1 MEQRIFPLGIQ
12 DFEKL
17 RSRNA
22 IYVDKTALIYK
33 LVHELTV
40 CFLARPR
47 RFGKSLLVSTLRAY
61 FEGRKDLFRG
71 LAVEQLEHDWIEHPV
86 LHFDF
91 SGVKYLNGAESLSAL
106 LNWQLSLFE
115 KKYEI
120 ISGQEQF
127 GVRMTRLLHTVAEKT
142 GQKVVILIDE
152 YDAPLL
158 DLMGKDEP
166 FQKTRDM
173 MRDFYS
179 PIKQNDALLQ
189 FVFLTGITKFSQL
202 SIFSEFNNLKHLSM
216 DSRYDTICGI
226 SKDEMLTNFGPEIE
240 AMAETN
246 GWSFDETIAKLKKKY
261 DGYHFSETS
270 PDIFNP
276 FSLLNSLD
284 EHKLGNY
291 WFSSGTPTFL
301 AQQISLHPNIDV
313 EKLDQGFWTSREIF
327 DMPAEK
333 SSDIIPL
340 LYQSGYLTI
349 KDYDSEM
356 NMYKLGYP
364 NEEVRIGFSKCL
376 MPFYANNSS
385 SDNESFSVEFVRSL
399 AEHNID
405 RALTLARSFLSS
417 IPYNALRKKEDYNE
431 HYYRTLLL
439 LMCRFVTPYTVR
451 AEHANAVGRS
461 DLLIEMKDAVFCF
474 EFKKK
479 ESPEKAIQQIDE
491 KGYLISFEADHKK
504 LYKIGVQFDFELR
517 TIGDWVIATR

>member
-1 MEQRIFPLGIQ
+1 MEQRILPLGIQ

-17 RSRNA
+17 RRRNA

-47 RFGKSLLVSTLRAY
+47 RFGKSLLVSTLKAY
-61 FEGRKDLFRG
+61 FEGRKDLFKG
-71 LAVEQLEHDWIEHPV
+71 LAVEQLEHDWTEHPV
-86 LHFDF
+86 LHFDL
-91 SGVKYLNGAESLSAL
+91 SGAKCADGTDAVYSQ
-106 LNWQLSLFE
+106 LNWQLAGYEE
-115 KKYEI
+115 KYDVKMNDPRL
-120 ISGQEQF
+120 S
-127 GVRMTRLLHTVAEKT
+127 TRFANLIGGAVKKT
-142 GQKVVILIDE
+142 GQKAVILVDE

-158 DLMGKDEP
+158 DLMGKDDL

-179 PIKQNDALLQ
+179 PIKQNDGLLQ

-216 DSRYDTICGI
+216 DARYDAICGI
-226 SKDEMLTNFGPEIE
+226 SKEEMLTCFGPEIE

-246 GWSFDETIAKLKKKY
+246 GWSFDETVARLKKKY
-261 DGYHFSETS
+261 DGYHFSKNS

-284 EHKLGNY
+284 EKDLGNY

-313 EKLDQGFWTSREIF
+313 EKLDHGFWTSREIF

-385 SDNESFSVEFVRSL
+385 SDNENFQL
-399 AEHNID
+399 N
-405 RALTLARSFLSS
+405 L
-417 IPYNALRKKEDYNE
+417 
-431 HYYRTLLL
+431 
-439 LMCRFVTPYTVR
+439 
-451 AEHANAVGRS
+451 
-461 DLLIEMKDAVFCF
+461 
-474 EFKKK
+474 
-479 ESPEKAIQQIDE
+479 
-491 KGYLISFEADHKK
+491 
-504 LYKIGVQFDFELR
+504 
-517 TIGDWVIATR
+517 